1 MRNDKEFKR
10 GLRRL
15 KEVFGDRVSMLF
27 HQLHNLA
34 ISGQPCDICTYS
46 GKRYLDVKVDG
57 KFVLAIMYGAGPRKL
72 AEMLKEIKLSKKGH
86 PTEKVSIEDIW
97 AINPMPIAGF
107 SKDEL
112 DKVDMSKGEE
122 KWGSEGQTLREMIR
136 NEYHCK
142 DENEVDNFLRRFLA
156 S

>member
-10 GLRRL
+10 GLHRL

-27 HQLHNLA
+27 HQLHYLA
-34 ISGQPCDICTYS
+34 ISGRPCDICTYS
-46 GKRYLDVKVDG
+46 GKRYLDVEVDSN
-57 KFVLAIMYGAGPRKL
+57 FVVVIMYGAGPRKL

-86 PTEKVSIEDIW
+86 PTAKVSIEDIW

-122 KWGSEGQTLREMIR
+122 KWGPEGETLREMIR

-142 DENEVDNFLRRFLA
+142 DENEVDDFLRRFLA